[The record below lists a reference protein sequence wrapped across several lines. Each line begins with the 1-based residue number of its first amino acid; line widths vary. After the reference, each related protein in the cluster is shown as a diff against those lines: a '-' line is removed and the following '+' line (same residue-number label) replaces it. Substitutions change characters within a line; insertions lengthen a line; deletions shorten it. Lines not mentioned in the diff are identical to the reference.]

1 MLRTNFLFY
10 GCRLVL
16 LSGGGVGCWE
26 GGNVGSRAKGTLARR
41 GLPVP

>member
-1 MLRTNFLFY
+1 MLRTNFLFC

-26 GGNVGSRAKGTLARR
+26 GGSVGSRAKGTLARR
-41 GLPVP
+41 ALPVP